1 MYTMIV
7 SGGDMSWTFD
17 FQRIPEEP
25 WTKLPLEELAM
36 KYDTVEEHGW
46 YDNLVPTVDML
57 LENHKPDE
65 LVLDYSGGTGIL
77 VDRLFRAQKPAPN
90 MLIVDSSPKF
100 LRLALEKNKNNPK
113 VGFRL
118 IRYLREKR
126 RLQFLEEVL
135 SDSFY
140 DRKADGLVS
149 TNAIHLYYQLPQ
161 TLLSWR
167 EALRVG
173 AKVHIQSGNIR
184 NPDADPNVWIID
196 ETVEAIH
203 NTAMELVRNKS
214 EYAFLRP
221 FLENESYMVAHDAL
235 RKKYFLPVRPRS
247 FYTKTITQAGFT
259 QVDSSF
265 SYIDAR
271 VDQWYDFLVV
281 YHEGVLGWVGGAQK
295 ITKKKASVD
304 DIALRKTLMWESMQ
318 ALFFGKETFQT
329 VWTYLNFQNT

>member
-1 MYTMIV
+1 
-7 SGGDMSWTFD
+7 MSWTFD
-17 FQRIPEEP
+17 FERVPDEP

-46 YDNLVPTVDML
+46 YDNLIPTVNRL
-57 LENHKPDE
+57 IENHKPEE
-65 LVLDYSGGTGIL
+65 LILDYSGGTGIL
-77 VDRLFRAQKPAPN
+77 VDRLFRSKRPSPN
-90 MLIVDSSPKF
+90 VLIVDSSPKF
-100 LRLALEKNKNNPK
+100 LRLALEKNKNNEK

-135 SDSFY
+135 GDSFY
-140 DRKADGLVS
+140 NRKADGLVS

-161 TLLSWR
+161 TLRSWR
-167 EALRVG
+167 EALRIG

-184 NPDADPNVWIID
+184 NPDADPGVWIID

-203 NTAMELVRNKS
+203 QTAMKLVRDQE
-214 EYAFLRP
+214 EYAALRP
-221 FLENESYMVAHDAL
+221 LLENAAYMEAHDAL

-247 FYTKTITQAGFT
+247 FYTESLCEAGFA
-259 QVDSSF
+259 QVDTSY

-295 ITKKKASVD
+295 ITKKEASYD
-304 DIALRKTLMWESMQ
+304 EIALRKALMWKSMQ
-318 ALFFGKETFQT
+318 TLFSGKETFQT
-329 VWTYLNFQNT
+329 VWTYLNFRNTA